1 MLDLSNYPKDL
12 KSFNP
17 GNEKVICKMK
27 DEPQGKINDDFV
39 RLKSKI
45 YSVYGEDECR
55 RCRW

>member
-1 MLDLSNYPKDL
+1 
-12 KSFNP
+12 
-17 GNEKVICKMK
+17 MK

-45 YSVYGEDECR
+45 YSMYGEDECR